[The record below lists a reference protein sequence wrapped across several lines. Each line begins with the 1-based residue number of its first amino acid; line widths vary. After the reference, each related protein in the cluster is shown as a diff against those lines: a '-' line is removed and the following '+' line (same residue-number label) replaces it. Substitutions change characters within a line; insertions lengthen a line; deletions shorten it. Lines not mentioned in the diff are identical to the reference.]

1 MNRVTRT
8 WLPAAAGLALAALA
22 GPHPLLAQADTAKP
36 AAPAA
41 QPAARPGPVPLR
53 TTRVPEYL
61 AGHPRTLNL
70 TPKQVDRI
78 KKVHEW
84 LRGQD
89 STLRAQWQQITGG
102 RRLAA
107 IPPAERRGLAPR
119 LQPVQQQLQA
129 NNAAALDSVD
139 VILTPQQ
146 QQRLQADLAEYRE
159 RHARQG
165 AQGQRPPQ

>member
-8 WLPAAAGLALAALA
+8 WLPAAAGLALATLA

-41 QPAARPGPVPLR
+41 QPAARPAAMPLR
-53 TTRVPEYL
+53 TTGVPEYL
-61 AGHPRTLNL
+61 VGHPRALNL

-102 RRLAA
+102 RRLAD

-146 QQRLQADLAEYRE
+146 QRLQADLAEYRE